1 MEIKMGVQE
10 GIVFN
15 IQHFSIQDG
24 SGIRTT
30 VFLKGC
36 PLSCLWCAN
45 PESQNLRPEL
55 TYSRKSCINC
65 KSCLQQDIDQI
76 VSCDEAGNV
85 KIHPEKA
92 KNVSHYGDLCPAQ
105 ALTVMGERKTVKEVL
120 DTVEQ
125 DAVFYKHSFGGMTL
139 SGGEPLLQDDFSAA
153 LLEEA
158 KKRHIH
164 TTIETTGFSN
174 YSNVQKVFSKLD
186 SIIYD
191 IKLIDEEKHK
201 KYTGVSNR
209 LILENFRKMR
219 EEFPET
225 PVLVRTPVIP
235 GINDTEEEIAAIR
248 DWIRPFPNT
257 SYELLRYHRLG
268 EPKYEALGREWKIEA
283 KELKEEKWQQLQK
296 IANL

>member
-1 MEIKMGVQE
+1 MGTQE

-24 SGIRTT
+24 NGIRTT

-45 PESQNLRPEL
+45 PESQCARPEL
-55 TYSRKSCINC
+55 TYSKKSCINC
-65 KSCLQQDIDQI
+65 KSCFHQDIDHI
-76 VSCDEAGNV
+76 VSCDADGQVQINLRQ
-85 KIHPEKA
+85 A
-92 KNVSHYGDLCPAQ
+92 KNINHYGELCPAQ
-105 ALTVMGERKTVKEVL
+105 ALNVMGERKTVKEVI

-139 SGGEPLLQDDFSAA
+139 SGGEPLMQADFSAA

-164 TTIETTGFSN
+164 TAIETTGYSS
-174 YSNVQKVFSKLD
+174 YSNVQKVFSRLD

-191 IKLIDEEKHK
+191 IKMMDEKKHK
-201 KYTGVSNR
+201 KYTGVSNG
-209 LILENFRKMR
+209 LILENFQKMR
-219 EEFPET
+219 EEFPKT

-235 GINDTEEEIAAIR
+235 GINDSEADIRAIC
-248 DWIRPFPNT
+248 DFIQPFPNV
-257 SYELLRYHRLG
+257 SYELLKFHRLG
-268 EPKYEALGREWKIEA
+268 EPKYEALGRRWKIEA
-283 KELKEEKWQQLQK
+283 RELDEKKWERLRE
-296 IANL
+296 IAEGRFLK